1 MTGKQVLQLMAIIR
15 EFYPA
20 YYRDKSPEGA
30 QISAR
35 LWKELFAED
44 DGDQVLAAVKAFIAT
59 DTKGFPP
66 SAGQVKARLAQ
77 LNAPDM
83 PDEAQAWALVSRA
96 IQRGSYHAAEAFE
109 KLPPVVQK
117 VVGSPSMLRTWAA
130 TDADTLQTVVASNF
144 MRAYRGRARAAMER
158 LALPADVRRLLERHG
173 GTAALPAPPDP
184 EGQKREALRRLA
196 EAREAQQRAFLGEGC
211 GDAVCRARDGKA
223 KPPR

>member
-1 MTGKQVLQLMAIIR
+1 MAIIR

-20 YYRDKSPEGA
+20 YYRDKSPEEA

-66 SAGQVKARLAQ
+66 SVGQVKARLVQ

-83 PDEAQAWALVSRA
+83 LDEAQAWARVSRA
-96 IQRGSYHAAEAFE
+96 IQRGSYHAAEEFE

-144 MRAYRGRARAAMER
+144 MRAYRSRAQDAMER
-158 LALPADVRRLLERHG
+158 LALPADVRRLLERHDC
-173 GTAALPAPPDP
+173 TAALPERPDS
-184 EGQKREALRRLA
+184 EEQKRNALRLLA
-196 EAREAQQRAFLGEGC
+196 ESREAETRRILGEGYDEVYDP
-211 GDAVCRARDGKA
+211 GNVARAE
-223 KPPR
+223 